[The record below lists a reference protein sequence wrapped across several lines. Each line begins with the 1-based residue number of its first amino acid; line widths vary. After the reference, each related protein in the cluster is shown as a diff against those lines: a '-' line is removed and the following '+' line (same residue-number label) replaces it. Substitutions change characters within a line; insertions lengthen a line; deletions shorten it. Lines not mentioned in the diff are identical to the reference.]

1 MASVPVAVDERGST
15 LAGEISMRSH
25 VFAVDI
31 WTGWNPLEGPDLLSG
46 ERHPEARASYLPKPE
61 HDLVAAMLA
70 LGHEFEI
77 DHTLFKRYVYVRAIP
92 WPIAIAIGHTLPEAE
107 GDELP

>member
-1 MASVPVAVDERGST
+1 M
-15 LAGEISMRSH
+15 LA
-25 VFAVDI
+25 
-31 WTGWNPLEGPDLLSG
+31 G
-46 ERHPEARASYLPKPE
+46 ERHPYARALQLPKPE

-92 WPIAIAIGHTLPEAE
+92 WPIFIGHTLPEAE